1 MFRLRPLHR
10 RPWALGFLVL
20 GGCSDEGP
28 LLPAILESFDDPDA
42 FAVAI
47 GPLGAATIIDFEDV
61 DAGQVNNDLAGRTPF
76 DGDFYQSQ
84 GVRFSSPDGF
94 DLFIAPGGL
103 FWNTSH
109 SLSVGKF
116 PYGTEP
122 NAPDN
127 LNVTL
132 SVPATAVGFTLVDNG
147 GPRDDESVQFLDQ
160 NGDIIQE
167 VDLPADFT
175 SYRAF
180 VGLVSSPRWI
190 ASVRIIEA
198 DDGDDVNYDD
208 FIIVR
213 PN

>member
-1 MFRLRPLHR
+1 M
-10 RPWALGFLVL
+10 V
-20 GGCSDEGP
+20 
-28 LLPAILESFDDPDA
+28 
-42 FAVAI
+42 
-47 GPLGAATIIDFEDV
+47 T
-61 DAGQVNNDLAGRTPF
+61 VN
-76 DGDFYQSQ
+76 
-84 GVRFSSPDGF
+84 
-94 DLFIAPGGL
+94 I
-103 FWNTSH
+103 
-109 SLSVGKF
+109 
-116 PYGTEP
+116 
-122 NAPDN
+122 
-127 LNVTL
+127 
-132 SVPATAVGFTLVDNG
+132 DNG